1 MKRLLLLMLLSLV
14 GTSVS
19 AAEDCFDRIAQK
31 KGLDADLL
39 RAIAFVESSGNPSAL
54 LMLLSLVGTSVSA
67 AEDCFDRIAQK
78 KGLDADLLRAIAF
91 VESSGNP
98 SAVGRNA
105 SSEDYGLMQAE
116 DCFDRIAQKKGLDA
130 DLLRAIAFVESS
142 GNPSAVGRNASSEDY
157 GLMQINSGW
166 LKRFKTSKSELL
178 NDACKRFKTSKSEL
192 LNDACF
198 NVQVGAEILADNFTR
213 TAHPWDAVGAYNAA
227 CTRLK
232 GQDCIDARQKYAWK
246 VYRAYIGMSDAKR
259 QKLRDVTS

>member
-1 MKRLLLLMLLSLV
+1 MKRLL
-14 GTSVS
+14 
-19 AAEDCFDRIAQK
+19 
-31 KGLDADLL
+31 
-39 RAIAFVESSGNPSAL
+39 L

-105 SSEDYGLMQAE
+105 SSEDYGLMQ
-116 DCFDRIAQKKGLDA
+116 
-130 DLLRAIAFVESS
+130 
-142 GNPSAVGRNASSEDY
+142 
-157 GLMQINSGW
+157 INSGW
-166 LKRFKTSKSELL
+166 
-178 NDACKRFKTSKSEL
+178 

-213 TAHPWDAVGAYNAA
+213 AAHPWDAVGAYNAA

-232 GQDCIDARQKYAWK
+232 GQDCIDARQRYAWK

>member
-1 MKRLLLLMLLSLV
+1 MKRLLLLILLSFA
-14 GTSVS
+14 GTWVS
-19 AAEDCFDRIAQK
+19 AAEDCFDRIAR
-31 KGLDADLL
+31 D
-39 RAIAFVESSGNPSAL
+39 
-54 LMLLSLVGTSVSA
+54 
-67 AEDCFDRIAQK
+67 

-105 SSEDYGLMQAE
+105 SSEDYGLM
-116 DCFDRIAQKKGLDA
+116 
-130 DLLRAIAFVESS
+130 
-142 GNPSAVGRNASSEDY
+142 
-157 GLMQINSGW
+157 
-166 LKRFKTSKSELL
+166 
-178 NDACKRFKTSKSEL
+178 SEL

-213 TAHPWDAVGAYNAA
+213 AAHPWDAVGAYNAA

-259 QKLRDVTS
+259 QKLRDITS